1 MARRR
6 KRRRIN
12 KGRVAALL
20 IIILVIAAGIFFVT
34 TRFGRTSYASVNK
47 SMGEYMVKANDDLL
61 GKGTGKEL
69 KKSLYVPRKIDKTK
83 KLIAFTFDDGPLK
96 GNTERVLAALE
107 KNDARATFFM
117 LGQNANYYP
126 ETVKKVLESGN
137 EVSSHTWNHTYL
149 PKLSAAQVR
158 EQEDKTANAIYK
170 ACGSKPVSVRPPYG
184 AINENVKKG
193 IDTPLILW
201 SVDTL
206 DWKTKNTDATVKT
219 ILKHAKDGDIVLM
232 HDIHK
237 PTVAAVEKV
246 LPVSYTHL
254 TLPTNSRV

>member
-158 EQEDKTANAIYK
+158 EQEDKTANAI
-170 ACGSKPVSVRPPYG
+170 
-184 AINENVKKG
+184 
-193 IDTPLILW
+193 
-201 SVDTL
+201 
-206 DWKTKNTDATVKT
+206 
-219 ILKHAKDGDIVLM
+219 
-232 HDIHK
+232 
-237 PTVAAVEKV
+237 
-246 LPVSYTHL
+246 
-254 TLPTNSRV
+254 

>member
-1 MARRR
+1 M
-6 KRRRIN
+6 I
-12 KGRVAALL
+12 
-20 IIILVIAAGIFFVT
+20 
-34 TRFGRTSYASVNK
+34 S
-47 SMGEYMVKANDDLL
+47 
-61 GKGTGKEL
+61 
-69 KKSLYVPRKIDKTK
+69 
-83 KLIAFTFDDGPLK
+83 FTFDDGPLK

-158 EQEDKTANAIYK
+158 AQEDKTANAIYK

-184 AINENVKKG
+184 AINENVKQG

-219 ILKHAKDGDIVLM
+219 ILKQAKDGDIVLM

-246 LPVSYTHL
+246 LPILKKKGYEVCTVSELLEAKGVKAGKGDKVFSATDII
-254 TLPTNSRV
+254 RK

>member
-6 KRRRIN
+6 KRRRLN
-12 KGRVAALL
+12 VGRIVGLVV
-20 IIILVIAAGIFFVT
+20 IIAVIAVGAFFIT
-34 TRFGRTSYASVNK
+34 TRLGRTSYASVNK
-47 SMGEYMVKANDDLL
+47 SMGEYMVKANGNLL
-61 GKGTGKEL
+61 GKGTDKEF

-96 GNTERVLAALE
+96 GNTERVIAALE

-158 EQEDKTANAIYK
+158 AQEDKTANVIYK

-184 AINENVKKG
+184 AINENVKQG
-193 IDTPLILW
+193 IDTALILW

-219 ILKHAKDGDIVLM
+219 ILKHAKTEI
-232 HDIHK
+232 
-237 PTVAAVEKV
+237 
-246 LPVSYTHL
+246 SC
-254 TLPTNSRV
+254 

>member
-6 KRRRIN
+6 KRRRLN
-12 KGRVAALL
+12 VGRIVGLVV
-20 IIILVIAAGIFFVT
+20 IIAVIVVGAFFIT
-34 TRFGRTSYASVNK
+34 TRLGRTSYASVNK
-47 SMGEYMVKANDDLL
+47 SMGEYMVKANDNLL
-61 GKGTGKEL
+61 GKGTDKEF

-96 GNTERVLAALE
+96 GNTERVIAALE

-158 EQEDKTANAIYK
+158 AKAVFGGGGNNANMPTTVLK
-170 ACGSKPVSVRPPYG
+170 AEELTDGGIGILTLMVRCGLSPSNGEARRLVQQGGVSV
-184 AINENVKKG
+184 N
-193 IDTPLILW
+193 DTKITDPK
-201 SVDTL
+201 SVIYPE
-206 DWKTKNTDATVKT
+206 AET
-219 ILKHAKDGDIVLM
+219 ILRKGKKVF
-232 HDIHK
+232 HK
-237 PTVAAVEKV
+237 VVVEE
-246 LPVSYTHL
+246 
-254 TLPTNSRV
+254 

>member
-126 ETVKKVLESGN
+126 ETVSLR
-137 EVSSHTWNHTYL
+137 
-149 PKLSAAQVR
+149 VR
-158 EQEDKTANAIYK
+158 
-170 ACGSKPVSVRPPYG
+170 
-184 AINENVKKG
+184 
-193 IDTPLILW
+193 
-201 SVDTL
+201 
-206 DWKTKNTDATVKT
+206 
-219 ILKHAKDGDIVLM
+219 
-232 HDIHK
+232 
-237 PTVAAVEKV
+237 
-246 LPVSYTHL
+246 
-254 TLPTNSRV
+254 